1 MIHRPFS
8 EIQEETLKC
17 FPSLKSDKDGFVIYE
32 VPFAG
37 KKIQLTP
44 EHLIGSY
51 IYDRIED
58 IKAERHVDD
67 LRLVLSV
74 PSYFTEEQISRFQ
87 LGLNIAQINQYTL
100 IHNIDSIALA
110 YSYNNALQK
119 EYSSPRTVLFVG
131 MDFVAAEAC
140 VIRFSNDSYEILSYE
155 SSSSVGTQRINSLI
169 FHEVEKGYK
178 DIMDTQSGF
187 EKLPF
192 VYSKIAA
199 KVTECRNQFSPS
211 QSEFEAMIP
220 DVLEEEEFPFV
231 VEYASLSE
239 RIEEEGLSEA
249 FCEMVK
255 KCLEKAGNVKLD
267 SVEPMNRNVFM
278 TPFLTRL
285 NELMKSSEQNISL

>member
-1 MIHRPFS
+1 MRVASWLVSCRIRPYTAS
-8 EIQEETLKC
+8 GTDVMM
-17 FPSLKSDKDGFVIYE
+17 S
-32 VPFAG
+32 
-37 KKIQLTP
+37 
-44 EHLIGSY
+44 
-51 IYDRIED
+51 
-58 IKAERHVDD
+58 
-67 LRLVLSV
+67 SV
-74 PSYFTEEQISRFQ
+74 S
-87 LGLNIAQINQYTL
+87 

-140 VIRFSNDSYEILSYE
+140 VIRFSNESYEILSYE